1 VIAGIGT
8 ALAAAM
14 LLAFGLFGQ
23 QLSDYG
29 RCLSGANTI
38 AASQSCYS
46 RFAHALDH
54 EIGLTGRG

>member
-1 VIAGIGT
+1 
-8 ALAAAM
+8 M

-38 AASQSCYS
+38 AANQSCYS
-46 RFAHALDH
+46 QFAHAMDH
-54 EIGLTGRG
+54 QIGLTGHG